1 MSALTQPASRF
12 AQLVSGGSGTARGG
26 NHFGNM
32 ASVHPT
38 QPVVLVVDDDE
49 LVRRLEAD
57 VLADRGFDVVE
68 AENADEALA
77 LLRHRR
83 DVVVVVTDIEMPG
96 TLNGL
101 RLAEIVRDYWPDTGM
116 VLASGRT
123 FPSETELPP
132 GAVFLQKPYSIEK
145 MAFCVQQVAKR
156 ASRGMQAG

>member
-1 MSALTQPASRF
+1 
-12 AQLVSGGSGTARGG
+12 
-26 NHFGNM
+26 M
-32 ASVHPT
+32 ASVHPN

-57 VLADRGFDVVE
+57 VLADQGFDVVE

-83 DVVVVVTDIEMPG
+83 DVAVVVTDIEMPG
-96 TLNGL
+96 TVNGL
-101 RLAEIVRDYWPDTGM
+101 RLAEIVQDYWPGTGM

-123 FPSETELPP
+123 FPSEAELPP

-145 MAFCVQQVAKR
+145 MAFCVQQMARR
-156 ASRGMQAG
+156 ASRGAQAR